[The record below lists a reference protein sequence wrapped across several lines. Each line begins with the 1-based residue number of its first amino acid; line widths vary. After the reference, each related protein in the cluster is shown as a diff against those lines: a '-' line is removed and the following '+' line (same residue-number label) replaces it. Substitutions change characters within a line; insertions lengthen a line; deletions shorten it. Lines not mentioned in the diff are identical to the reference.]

1 MKTTVKSHVMPAEAK
16 MTWKKVRN
24 SAKVAEYYWS
34 GAFCLM
40 MIAGCSENVILAMIG
55 VAVLAHATLHRMKVE
70 KKNKK

>member
-1 MKTTVKSHVMPAEAK
+1 